1 MPKILI
7 VEDEPAMQ
15 IGLRDNLEYDG
26 YAVEIAGTGRDGLEK
41 ILTGNY
47 DLVLLDVM
55 LPEMSGFDVCKNARK
70 EGIETPVILLTARG
84 EEIDKVVGLE
94 LGADDYVTKPFS
106 VRELLAR
113 IKALLRRSGPQENH
127 EGQQVKI
134 GRLHVDFSAFQ
145 ADEGGKEVKMS
156 HKEFEVLRY
165 LYDNRNELVSR
176 YDLLE
181 NVWGYQDSITTR
193 TVDNFILRIRQKV
206 EENPANPHI
215 ILTVHGS
222 GYRFVMNS

>member
-1 MPKILI
+1 MSKILI

-15 IGLRDNLEYDG
+15 IGLKDNLEFDG
-26 YAVEIAGTGRDGLEK
+26 YAVDIAGTGKEGLEK
-41 ILTGNY
+41 ILNNRF

-55 LPEMSGFDVCKNARK
+55 LPEMSGFDVCKNVRK
-70 EGIETPVILLTARG
+70 EGIEIPIILLTARG
-84 EEIDKVVGLE
+84 EEIDKVLGLE

-113 IKALLRRSGPQENH
+113 IKALLRRTGNSDNNETQR
-127 EGQQVKI
+127 VDI
-134 GRLHVDFSAFQ
+134 GRLSVDFATFQ
-145 ADEGGKEVKMS
+145 AEEEGKEVKMS
-156 HKEFEVLRY
+156 HKEFEVLKY
-165 LYDNRNELVSR
+165 LFENRNELVSR

-215 ILTVHGS
+215 ILTVHGA
-222 GYRFVMNS
+222 GYRFVWNS